1 MLKEA
6 LKLISR
12 AQKILILLHEF
23 PDGDTVAS
31 SLALYLALKKLG
43 KEVVCA
49 CKDNVPEPFLFLS
62 QSDVI
67 KHDFLLGDFGLV
79 VIIDC
84 GDLRRTGYAERLK
97 ELVKTRKIK
106 ILNIDHHS
114 KSNLTKLATVSFVD
128 EGKAAAGEI
137 VCELLGA
144 LKIEVTPPIATC
156 ILCALYTDT
165 GGFQFSNT
173 TPAALELAG
182 RMLAAGGRLKEITE
196 NIELA
201 KSPALLRLWGVAL
214 SRVRVN
220 KLGIASSVVLQKDL
234 ALCGAS
240 QEDISG
246 IVNLMN
252 TVSEAR
258 VSVLFF
264 EAETGKIKASLRCGS
279 TGDVDVSRLAAVFG
293 GGGHKKA
300 AGFYLDGE
308 IVAEN
313 GQWKIKLDG

>member
-62 QSDVI
+62 ATDQVQC
-67 KHDFLLGDFGLV
+67 DFLLGDFELI

-84 GDLRRTGYAERLK
+84 GDLRRTGFPERLRK
-97 ELVKTRKIK
+97 LIKTKK
-106 ILNIDHHS
+106 VQILNIDHHS
-114 KSNLTKLATVSFVD
+114 KSDVFKLATVNFVD
-128 EGKAAAGEI
+128 TSVAAAGELVFQLI
-137 VCELLGA
+137 EA
-144 LKIEVTPPIATC
+144 LKIKITPQIATC
-156 ILCALYTDT
+156 LLTAIYTDT

-173 TPAALELAG
+173 TPTVLQLAG
-182 RMLAAGGRLKEITE
+182 TFLTLGARLKDVTQ
-196 NIELA
+196 NIVLT
-201 KSPALLRLWGVAL
+201 KSVSMLKLWGIAL
-214 SRVRVN
+214 SRVRLSG
-220 KLGIASSVVLQKDL
+220 LGIASTVVLQKDL
-234 ALCGAS
+234 KEHGAS
-240 QEDISG
+240 AEDVAG
-246 IVNLMN
+246 IVNLVN
-252 TVSEAR
+252 SIPNAR
-258 VSVLFF
+258 LSILFF

-300 AGFYLDGE
+300 AGFYLDGK

-313 GQWKIKLDG
+313 GGWKIKLDG